1 MVGKFC
7 KMTSPK
13 AVCILF
19 QALTAPIVIESF
31 PNKLFPN
38 EGLNSLPKE
47 EAAVFY
53 LCIISRRSVNLFLKI
68 DSSILLKYLLTRS
81 TFSS

>member
-38 EGLNSLPKE
+38 EGLNSLPIE
-47 EAAVFY
+47 EAAVKTLVY
-53 LCIISRRSVNLFLKI
+53 NIKTKCEPVI
-68 DSSILLKYLLTRS
+68 YY
-81 TFSS
+81 